1 MDCGLGSII
10 FLVYGEKT
18 LGFFCDYV
26 FRFSGFKV
34 DTVFYLRFGDIDCF
48 FLFQGF
54 WAKRQVEWVWTADS
68 AKLEY

>member
-18 LGFFCDYV
+18 LVFFCGYV
-26 FRFSGFKV
+26 FRFNGFKV

-48 FLFQGF
+48 FLFQGKQNGF
-54 WAKRQVEWVWTADS
+54 EQPTP
-68 AKLEY
+68 LNLNINL